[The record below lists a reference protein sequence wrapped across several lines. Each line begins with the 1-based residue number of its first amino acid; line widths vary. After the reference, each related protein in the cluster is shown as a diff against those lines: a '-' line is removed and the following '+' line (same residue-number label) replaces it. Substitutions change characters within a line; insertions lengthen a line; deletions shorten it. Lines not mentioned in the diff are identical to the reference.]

1 MRRYWNRLL
10 PEYLFTKSAFIA
22 TLMWA
27 ALVHFSDS
35 LLSQSGDYL
44 QRFIVVFVLHL
55 LVFLTLFTATRLYI
69 NRVSSA
75 YVPITLFLTICLVG
89 LGRGYLFDV
98 WLYSWDIVETLR
110 VGFRMRSSLLNTTVS
125 FAIVVIAIANTRR
138 HQMIAGQ
145 LFRER
150 ARLENTKRVASEQI
164 EQFHQNLVASI
175 RQDLKSHIDQMSGKS
190 SREALSL
197 LHELINQVVQPLSR
211 EIASRNRA
219 WIPDFV
225 STPKLKIEWSA
236 LLSRS
241 FNPKNVNYVAIP
253 LLLTLIVFPTLLL
266 RSSFT
271 EAVVGLVV
279 TNAVAISI
287 GFLFRKI
294 YSKRQGNVIEYLAV
308 VSITGFAMG
317 IASTYLTRDYDVKY
331 SLLIPGTL
339 FYIISAILLS
349 LINGAEGQRTAAAYE
364 LKSTVEQ
371 LEWNVSRIRES
382 QRQDYRRLSRNLHDG
397 VQAQLSSK
405 YLELEKMIAT
415 DNLAEEFLPSMIT
428 GFHALI
434 EGLGDHKV
442 SVDPIDIVIEKVRE
456 NWSSIAKISLES
468 DPAILRSI
476 EEDSLCSTS
485 IVDVIPELVFNGI
498 KHGKAT
504 EIDLFFELIG
514 GERVRLSVIDNG
526 NFEMVESA
534 IGLGTTILNESCI
547 SWTRARSNARTVTVS
562 DFAFSPHL

>member
-1 MRRYWNRLL
+1 
-10 PEYLFTKSAFIA
+10 
-22 TLMWA
+22 
-27 ALVHFSDS
+27 
-35 LLSQSGDYL
+35 
-44 QRFIVVFVLHL
+44 
-55 LVFLTLFTATRLYI
+55 
-69 NRVSSA
+69 
-75 YVPITLFLTICLVG
+75 
-89 LGRGYLFDV
+89 
-98 WLYSWDIVETLR
+98 
-110 VGFRMRSSLLNTTVS
+110 MRSSLLNTTVS

-190 SREALSL
+190 SREVLSL

-219 WIPDFV
+219 WTPDFV

-287 GFLFRKI
+287 GFMSRKI

-317 IASTYLTRDYDVKY
+317 IASTYLTRDYEAKY

-415 DNLAEEFLPSMIT
+415 ENLAEEFLPEMIT
-428 GFHALI
+428 SFHALI
-434 EGLGDHKV
+434 EGLADRKV

-456 NWSSIAKISLES
+456 NWSSIAKISLGS

-504 EIDLFFELIG
+504 EIDLLFELIG

-526 NFEMVESA
+526 NFEVVESA
-534 IGLGTTILNESCI
+534 MGLGTTILNESCI
-547 SWTRARSNARTVTVS
+547 SWTRERSNARTVTIS

>member
-1 MRRYWNRLL
+1 
-10 PEYLFTKSAFIA
+10 
-22 TLMWA
+22 MWA
-27 ALVHFSDS
+27 VLVHFSDS

-175 RQDLKSHIDQMSGKS
+175 RQDLKSHIEQMSGKS

-197 LHELINQVVQPLSR
+197 LHELINQVVRPLSR
-211 EIASRNRA
+211 EITSRNRA

-287 GFLFRKI
+287 GFMSRKI

-317 IASTYLTRDYDVKY
+317 IASTYLTRDYEAKY

>member
-1 MRRYWNRLL
+1 
-10 PEYLFTKSAFIA
+10 
-22 TLMWA
+22 MWA
-27 ALVHFSDS
+27 VLVHFSDS

-197 LHELINQVVQPLSR
+197 LHELINQVVRPLSR
-211 EIASRNRA
+211 EITSRNRA

-287 GFLFRKI
+287 GFMSRKI

-317 IASTYLTRDYDVKY
+317 IASTYLTRDYEAKY

>member
-1 MRRYWNRLL
+1 
-10 PEYLFTKSAFIA
+10 
-22 TLMWA
+22 MWA
-27 ALVHFSDS
+27 LLIHFSDS

-125 FAIVVIAIANTRR
+125 FVIVVIAIANTRR

-150 ARLENTKRVASEQI
+150 ARLENTKKVASEQI

-190 SREALSL
+190 SREVLSL

-219 WIPDFV
+219 WTPDFV

-241 FNPKNVNYVAIP
+241 LNPKNVNYVAIP

-317 IASTYLTRDYDVKY
+317 IASTYLTRDYEAKY

-371 LEWNVSRIRES
+371 LEWNVSRVRES

-405 YLELEKMIAT
+405 YLELEKMVAT
-415 DNLAEEFLPSMIT
+415 DNLAEEFLPAMIT
-428 GFHALI
+428 SFQALI
-434 EGLGDHKV
+434 EGLADRKV
-442 SVDPIDIVIEKVRE
+442 SVDPIDVVIEKVRE

-468 DPAILRSI
+468 DPAILRYI

-504 EIDLFFELIG
+504 EIDLLFELIG

-534 IGLGTTILNESCI
+534 MGLGTTILNESCI
-547 SWTRARSNARTVTVS
+547 SWTRERSNARTVTVS
-562 DFAFSPHL
+562 DFAFGPHL

>member
-1 MRRYWNRLL
+1 
-10 PEYLFTKSAFIA
+10 
-22 TLMWA
+22 MWA
-27 ALVHFSDS
+27 LLIHFSDS

-125 FAIVVIAIANTRR
+125 FVIVVIAIANTRR

-150 ARLENTKRVASEQI
+150 ARLENTKKVASEQI

-190 SREALSL
+190 SREVLSL

-219 WIPDFV
+219 WTPDFV

-271 EAVVGLVV
+271 EAVVGLLV

-287 GFLFRKI
+287 GFIFRKI
-294 YSKRQGNVIEYLAV
+294 YSKLQGHVIEYLAV

-317 IASTYLTRDYDVKY
+317 IASTYLTRDYEAKY

-339 FYIISAILLS
+339 FYIISASLLS

-382 QRQDYRRLSRNLHDG
+382 QRQDYRRLSRNIHDG

-415 DNLAEEFLPSMIT
+415 DNLAEEFLPTMIT

-434 EGLGDHKV
+434 EGIADRKV
-442 SVDPIDIVIEKVRE
+442 SVDPIDVVIEKVRE

-468 DPAILRSI
+468 DPEILRSI

-504 EIDLFFELIG
+504 EIDLLFELIG
-514 GERVRLSVIDNG
+514 EERVRLSVIDNG

-547 SWTRARSNARTVTVS
+547 SWTRERSNARTVTVS

>member
-1 MRRYWNRLL
+1 
-10 PEYLFTKSAFIA
+10 
-22 TLMWA
+22 MWA
-27 ALVHFSDS
+27 LLIHFSDS

-125 FAIVVIAIANTRR
+125 FVIVVIAIANTRR

-150 ARLENTKRVASEQI
+150 ARLENTKKVASEQI

-190 SREALSL
+190 SREVLSL

-219 WIPDFV
+219 WTPDFV

-271 EAVVGLVV
+271 EAVVGLLV

-287 GFLFRKI
+287 GFIFRKI
-294 YSKRQGNVIEYLAV
+294 YSKLQGHVIEYLAV

-317 IASTYLTRDYDVKY
+317 IASTYLTRDYEAKY

-339 FYIISAILLS
+339 FYIISASLLS

-371 LEWNVSRIRES
+371 LEWNVSRVRES
-382 QRQDYRRLSRNLHDG
+382 QRQDYRRLSRNLHDD

-405 YLELEKMIAT
+405 YLELEKMVAI
-415 DNLAEEFLPSMIT
+415 DNLAEEFLPTMIT

-434 EGLGDHKV
+434 EGIADRKV
-442 SVDPIDIVIEKVRE
+442 SVDPIDVVIEKVRE

-468 DPAILRSI
+468 DPEILRSI

-504 EIDLFFELIG
+504 EIDLLFELIG
-514 GERVRLSVIDNG
+514 EERVRLSVIDNG

-547 SWTRARSNARTVTVS
+547 SWTRERSNARTVTVS

>member
-1 MRRYWNRLL
+1 
-10 PEYLFTKSAFIA
+10 
-22 TLMWA
+22 MWA
-27 ALVHFSDS
+27 VLVHFSDS

-197 LHELINQVVQPLSR
+197 LHELINQVVRPLSR

-287 GFLFRKI
+287 GLMSRKI

-317 IASTYLTRDYDVKY
+317 IASTYLTRDYEAKY

-415 DNLAEEFLPSMIT
+415 DNLAEKFLPSMIT

-442 SVDPIDIVIEKVRE
+442 SVDPIDIVIEKVSE

>member
-1 MRRYWNRLL
+1 
-10 PEYLFTKSAFIA
+10 
-22 TLMWA
+22 MWA
-27 ALVHFSDS
+27 VLVHFSDS

-190 SREALSL
+190 SREVLSL

-219 WIPDFV
+219 WTPDFV

-287 GFLFRKI
+287 GFMSRKI

-317 IASTYLTRDYDVKY
+317 IASTYLTRDYEAKY

-415 DNLAEEFLPSMIT
+415 ENLAEEFLPEMIT
-428 GFHALI
+428 SFHALI
-434 EGLGDHKV
+434 EGLADRKV

-456 NWSSIAKISLES
+456 NWSSIAKISLGS

-504 EIDLFFELIG
+504 EIDLLFELIG

-526 NFEMVESA
+526 NFEVVESA
-534 IGLGTTILNESCI
+534 MGLGTTILNESCI
-547 SWTRARSNARTVTVS
+547 SWTRERSNARTVTIS

>member
-1 MRRYWNRLL
+1 
-10 PEYLFTKSAFIA
+10 
-22 TLMWA
+22 MWA
-27 ALVHFSDS
+27 VLVHFSDS

-219 WIPDFV
+219 WTPDFV

-287 GFLFRKI
+287 GFMSRKI

-317 IASTYLTRDYDVKY
+317 IASTYLTRDYEAKY

-415 DNLAEEFLPSMIT
+415 ENLAEEFLPEMIT
-428 GFHALI
+428 SFHALI
-434 EGLGDHKV
+434 EGLADRKV

-456 NWSSIAKISLES
+456 NWSSIAKISLGS

-504 EIDLFFELIG
+504 EIDLLFELIG

-526 NFEMVESA
+526 NFEVVESA
-534 IGLGTTILNESCI
+534 MGLGTTILNESCI
-547 SWTRARSNARTVTVS
+547 SWTRERSNARTVTIS

>member
-1 MRRYWNRLL
+1 
-10 PEYLFTKSAFIA
+10 
-22 TLMWA
+22 MWA
-27 ALVHFSDS
+27 LLIHFSDS

-55 LVFLTLFTATRLYI
+55 LVFLTLFTTTRLYI

-89 LGRGYLFDV
+89 LGRGYLFDM

-125 FAIVVIAIANTRR
+125 FVIVVIAIANTRR

-190 SREALSL
+190 SREVLSL

-241 FNPKNVNYVAIP
+241 FNPMNVNYVAIP

-294 YSKRQGNVIEYLAV
+294 YSKRQGNVIEYLAI

-317 IASTYLTRDYDVKY
+317 IASTYLTRDYEVKY

-382 QRQDYRRLSRNLHDG
+382 QRQDYRRLSRNIHDG

-405 YLELEKMIAT
+405 YLELEKKIAT
-415 DNLAEEFLPSMIT
+415 DNLAEEFLPTMIT

-434 EGLGDHKV
+434 EGIADRKV
-442 SVDPIDIVIEKVRE
+442 SVDPIDVVIEKVRE

-468 DPAILRSI
+468 DPEILRSI

-504 EIDLFFELIG
+504 EIDLLFELIG
-514 GERVRLSVIDNG
+514 EERVRLSVIDNG

-547 SWTRARSNARTVTVS
+547 SWTRERSNARTVTVS